1 MRSVDHLGSRRD
13 AGPGV
18 EPGCAAYETEPGSPP
33 TPHGLLVESR
43 TRTTRFG
50 GACLDPPG
58 RGEGVEPPVG
68 IEPTRASFVDSPPY
82 PPAGAIGV
90 PCGSRTRVA
99 RVRTGVPRPLAE
111 RDMMVSLRGIGPRAL
126 RLEGASAEPPRG
138 RVETRDGIEP
148 SRAGLQS
155 AHRKPSDRV
164 RSDRFFNFRS
174 LRRIFLQRFEVNVL
188 PSSRSGISA
197 NLS

>member
-1 MRSVDHLGSRRD
+1 MNSPSLSTRGYEPRAQPLRNPRS
-13 AGPGV
+13 
-18 EPGCAAYETEPGSPP
+18 
-33 TPHGLLVESR
+33 LLVESR
-43 TRTTRFG
+43 TRSTRFG

-58 RGEGVEPPVG
+58 RGEVEPPVG

-82 PPAGAIGV
+82 PPAGAVGV